1 MSDSMH
7 DLMGGTERFEQ
18 SFVEVFPKQ
27 QIATLL
33 VPNRGTIQ
41 VNTAIAFCWLTY
53 RGIPR
58 KASVDSTENHI
69 GITFRLDRRPFDE
82 LTKEGT
88 DRLLDQFR
96 YDLAVWAHSEFFE
109 VVRDLFYQVN
119 TQ

>member
-7 DLMGGTERFEQ
+7 DLMGRTERFQ
-18 SFVEVFPKQ
+18 LSFVEVFPKL
-27 QIATLL
+27 QIATVF

-41 VNTAIAFCWLTY
+41 VNTAIAYCWLEY
-53 RGIPR
+53 REIPR
-58 KASVDSTENHI
+58 KALVDSTENHI

-82 LTKEGT
+82 LTKEGK

-96 YDLAVWAHSEFFE
+96 YELASWVHSDFFE
-109 VVRDLFYQVN
+109 VVRDLFSQVN

>member
-7 DLMGGTERFEQ
+7 DLMGETERFQQ
-18 SFVEVFPKQ
+18 SFVEVVPKL
-27 QIATLL
+27 QIATLF

-41 VNTAIAFCWLTY
+41 VNTAIAYCWLEY
-53 RGIPR
+53 RRIPR